1 KVIYKSRHRC
11 RLTLVT
17 HLPFGFFI
25 PIVCGLLFL
34 FNMGCLLRTAWSDPG
49 IIPRASP
56 EENAYLE
63 RYSGFNSTYV
73 FISCMLPPLA
83 TLVFLVSNSNLIDSI
98 LMLVLKQGFAPNTH
112 EYRPPPRTLDITIN
126 GAPIKLK
133 YCFTCKIFRPPRASH
148 CSMCD
153 NCVENFDHHCPWV
166 GNCVGRRN
174 YRYFFLFVTSLT
186 FLCLFIFGFSVTH
199 IVLFIFDSTPFPH
212 IFNIPILICFF
223 SIWSVVGLSG
233 FHSYLVGRSLT
244 TNEDVI
250 LRKFKKVNLSFQIK
264 GTWSKKRN
272 RDNQNPF
279 DQGGLWKNCCY
290 VLCSPLPP

>member
-1 KVIYKSRHRC
+1 ISLILITVALFFGFEC

-63 RYSGFNSTYV
+63 R
-73 FISCMLPPLA
+73 CLQ
-83 TLVFLVSNSNLIDSI
+83 DE
-98 LMLVLKQGFAPNTH
+98 NTH

-153 NCVENFDHHCPWV
+153 NCVGESSSILRLNHTNRCP
-166 GNCVGRRN
+166 G
-174 YRYFFLFVTSLT
+174 
-186 FLCLFIFGFSVTH
+186 H
-199 IVLFIFDSTPFPH
+199 VLY
-212 IFNIPILICFF
+212 ILICFF

-244 TNEDVI
+244 TNED
-250 LRKFKKVNLSFQIK
+250 IK

-279 DQGGLWKNCCY
+279 DQGGLW
-290 VLCSPLPP
+290 

>member
-1 KVIYKSRHRC
+1 MTASPASSADRTTTAKPTGIGNVDSSSGTRVSTSSSSPVHQPNIRKMRNWEVFPGRNKFLCDGRIIMARQTGILYFTISLILITVALFFGFEC

-63 RYSGFNSTYV
+63 R
-73 FISCMLPPLA
+73 CLQ
-83 TLVFLVSNSNLIDSI
+83 DE
-98 LMLVLKQGFAPNTH
+98 NTH

-199 IVLFIFDSTPFPH
+199 I
-212 IFNIPILICFF
+212 
-223 SIWSVVGLSG
+223 
-233 FHSYLVGRSLT
+233 
-244 TNEDVI
+244 
-250 LRKFKKVNLSFQIK
+250 IK

-290 VLCSPLPP
+290 VLCSPLPPS